1 MSNSPAEPKRGAPQ
15 VPLSWGDVFDK
26 LTILEIKAQ
35 RLTSPQAL
43 DNVARERAALER
55 VVGALRPEPAGL
67 AALKAELK
75 QMNETLWDIE
85 NRTRAKEAAKA
96 FDGEFVEL
104 ARSVYRNNDRRA
116 LIKRAINELLDSEL
130 IEEKQYTSYSP

>member
-1 MSNSPAEPKRGAPQ
+1 MSNSPDEPKRGAPQ

-55 VVGALRPEPAGL
+55 VVGTLRPEPAGL

-75 QMNETLWDIE
+75 SINETLWDIE
-85 NRTRAKEAAKA
+85 NRTRAKEAAKT

-116 LIKRAINELLDSEL
+116 RIKRAINELLDSEL
-130 IEEKQYTSYSP
+130 IEKKQYTSYSS